1 MKYFSSVFYIIK
13 YYKILFMAKKIEEKY
28 KELSERE
35 HILFRPN
42 MWVGPTKE
50 EEKIMFLY
58 NSESEL
64 METREIKYTPAMLKV
79 VDEVISNS
87 CDEFRR
93 KDNLGLTDIWVTLSE
108 DGWITVKD
116 NGGIPVVKHK
126 EAGVY
131 IPEFIFGRLRTSSNY
146 DDTEDR
152 NVIGT
157 NGVGGSLANVFS
169 KEFIIDTCD
178 KKHSFHR
185 SWSNNMEFV
194 NDDLKIEKTDKHYTQ
209 TKFLLDYKRFDNQS
223 CFNFDF
229 IDIIEKRCI
238 DAAAANLGLTV
249 TFEYK
254 SKTDPKKSKWNF
266 KKFDEYIDLYSNFV
280 DIQEGITF
288 TDNQKSVWIYPSG
301 NINIGF
307 VNGAECSKGTHIK
320 AVRNEINN
328 RIADYLQKKEKIEV
342 TTKGIDN
349 KYSMF
354 IIIDISNPSYSDQMK
369 NELITNL
376 ELFSKEYG
384 YISCPEKFLVSI
396 TKSEIINIVL
406 DWYKQKSEA
415 ENLAQIRKLNKEA
428 SKKLLRSDKFI
439 NCNSRKREEK
449 CLYIAEGASATSGF
463 RTNRDPQTQ
472 ASYEMRGVPKNV
484 FGLTPVQIMKNQV
497 FNDLIN
503 IIGLKWGEYNYAEKL
518 NFGKIII
525 NSDADADG
533 AHIAGLLMLF
543 CNCFPELFDQKIIYR
558 NISPIILAEKGK
570 DIKSYYTLKDYKKDE
585 KSLKGYTIKYIKGLG
600 SLPPKAYKEMMQNPH
615 LQCFTKD
622 ELADSTFRH
631 WMAKGIADERRESL
645 KDKV

>member
-1 MKYFSSVFYIIK
+1 MS
-13 YYKILFMAKKIEEKY
+13 KKIEEKY
-28 KELSERE
+28 KELSERD
-35 HILFRPN
+35 HVLLRPG
-42 MWVGPTKE
+42 MWVGSIKQ
-50 EEKIMFLY
+50 EEKTMFLY
-58 NSESEL
+58 NSLSEI
-64 METREIKYTPAMLKV
+64 MELREVEYTPAMLKV

-93 KDNLGLTDIWVTLSE
+93 KDNLGLTDLWVTLE
-108 DGWITVKD
+108 ENGWITVKD
-116 NGGIPVVKHK
+116 NGGIPIVKHK

-131 IPEFIFGRLRTSSNY
+131 VPEFIFGRLRTSSNY

-157 NGVGGSLANVFS
+157 NGVGSSITNIFS
-169 KEFIIDTCD
+169 KEFIIDSAD
-178 KKHSFHR
+178 KKKKFHR
-185 SWSNNMEFV
+185 SWSNNMEKV
-194 NDDLKIEKTDKHYTQ
+194 NDDLKIESSDKHFTQ
-209 TKFLLDYKRFDNQS
+209 TKFLLDFERFDGQK
-223 CFNFDF
+223 CFNLDF
-229 IDIIEKRCI
+229 VDIIEKRCI

-249 TFEYK
+249 HFEYK
-254 SKTDPKKSKWNF
+254 DGDDSKSSKWKF
-266 KKFDEYIDLYSNFV
+266 KKFDEYINLYSNFV
-280 DIQEGITF
+280 DVQEGIKF
-288 TDNQKSVWIYPSG
+288 EDKQKSVWVFPSG

-307 VNGAECSKGTHIK
+307 VNGAECSKGTHFK
-320 AVRNEINN
+320 AVRTEINN
-328 RIADYLQKKEKIEV
+328 KIADYLQKKEKIEV
-342 TTKGIDN
+342 SNKGIDN

-354 IIIDISNPSYSDQMK
+354 MIIDISNPTYSSQTK
-369 NELITNL
+369 EELTNNQ
-376 ELFSKEYG
+376 ESFSREFG
-384 YISCPEKFLVSI
+384 YIECPDKFLTSI

-415 ENLAQIRKLNKEA
+415 EDLAQIRKLNKEA
-428 SKKLLRSDKFI
+428 GKKLLRSDKFI
-439 NCNSRKREEK
+439 NCNSKKREEK

-543 CNCFPELFDQKIIYR
+543 CNCFPELFEQKIVYR
-558 NISPIILAEKGK
+558 NISPIILAESGK
-570 DIKSYYTLKDYKKDE
+570 NIKSYYTLKDYKKDE

-615 LQCFTKD
+615 LQCFSKD

>member
-1 MKYFSSVFYIIK
+1 MT
-13 YYKILFMAKKIEEKY
+13 KKIEEKY

-42 MWVGPTKE
+42 MWVGSIKE
-50 EEKIMFLY
+50 EEKTMFLY

-64 METREIKYTPAMLKV
+64 IETREIKYTPAMLKV

-131 IPEFIFGRLRTSSNY
+131 VPEFIFGRLRTSSNY
-146 DDTEDR
+146 DDNENR
-152 NVIGT
+152 AGIGQ
-157 NGVGGSLANVFS
+157 NGVGGSLSNVFS

-185 SWSNNMEFV
+185 SWSNNMEKP

-229 IDIIEKRCI
+229 VDIIEKRCI

-254 SKTDPKKSKWNF
+254 SKTDPKKSKWKF

-320 AVRNEINN
+320 AVRNEINAK
-328 RIADYLQKKEKIEV
+328 ILDFLEKKHKIELKSAAGV
-342 TTKGIDN
+342 DN

-354 IIIDISNPSYSDQMK
+354 IIIDVDNPTYGSQTK
-369 NELITNL
+369 EELVL
-376 ELFSKEYG
+376 SQDLFSKQYG
-384 YISCPEKFLVSI
+384 YINCPDKFLISI

-406 DWYKQKSEA
+406 DWYQQKSEA
-415 ENLAQIRKLNKEA
+415 EDLAKIRKLNKEA
-428 SKKLLRSDKFI
+428 GKKLLRSDKFI
-439 NCNSRKREEK
+439 NCTSRNRSEK
-449 CLYIAEGASATSGF
+449 ELWIFEGDSAKAGF
-463 RTNRDPQTQ
+463 RVSRNPITQ
-472 ASYEMRGVPKNV
+472 AAYIMRGVPLNTY
-484 FGLTPVQIMKNQV
+484 GMSAVQVMKNQV
-497 FNDLIN
+497 FSDIIN
-503 IIGLKWGEYNYAEKL
+503 IMNLKWGEKNSKETL
-518 NFGKIII
+518 NFNRIVIS
-525 NSDADADG
+525 SDADADG
-533 AHIAGLLMLF
+533 SHIAGLLMQF
-543 CNCFPELFDQKIIYR
+543 CNHFPELFEQGIICR
-558 NISPIILAEKGK
+558 SISPIIIAEKGK
-570 DIKSYYTLKDYKKDE
+570 DHRSYFTLKEYKKDE
-585 KSLKGYTIKYIKGLG
+585 KSLKGFKIKYIKGLG
-600 SLPPKAYKEMMQNPH
+600 TLESVYYRDMMQNPH
-615 LQCFTKD
+615 FQVYSKD

-631 WMAKGIADERRESL
+631 WLAKGIADERRNDL
-645 KDKV
+645 KDKI